1 MKTVTLEQAITI
13 ATEDGAVTILP
24 EEEYSSM
31 QETLILL
38 ADKEEEVGKMIKSL
52 IDPAVKEEGREE
64 GLREGQEIGLEIARE
79 EIKAGIH
86 ELLSELSDYEQ
97 YKDKLAEKLCEVKE
111 LPKMKELFMAA
122 ARTGSVK
129 DFMERF

>member
-38 ADKEEEVGKMIKSL
+38 ADKEDLLTEKEWKIAATTSSL
-52 IDPAVKEEGREE
+52 MR
-64 GLREGQEIGLEIARE
+64 RLE
-79 EIKAGIH
+79 K
-86 ELLSELSDYEQ
+86 
-97 YKDKLAEKLCEVKE
+97 
-111 LPKMKELFMAA
+111 
-122 ARTGSVK
+122 
-129 DFMERF
+129 